1 MVVLQALLLMKM
13 MGFLEVLLMRRMVLL
28 MVE

>member
-1 MVVLQALLLMKM
+1 MVLLLALLLMKM
-13 MGFLEVLLMRRMVLL
+13 LAFLEVLLMRRIVLL

>member
-1 MVVLQALLLMKM
+1 MVALLALLLMKIM
-13 MGFLEVLLMRRMVLL
+13 VFLEVLLMRRMLLL